1 MNLNQSFTL
10 TAFSSNVVKDF
21 VHNDPSFPSGLV
33 EGVEGDT
40 LFMESGMQVRIPSL
54 CQFVLR
60 EKSVPIKI

>member
-1 MNLNQSFTL
+1 M
-10 TAFSSNVVKDF
+10 KDF

-54 CQFVLR
+54 CEIILK
-60 EKSVPIKI
+60 EKMYPIKKILQN